1 MVLSR
6 DLIIIIIVGQERFL
20 GFFVAVITRQI
31 LTFSSRY
38 QLWNISLTVD
48 WNASAMPTENGNAV
62 DYV

>member
-1 MVLSR
+1 MVLTR
-6 DLIIIIIVGQERFL
+6 DLIIIIVVGQERFL

-31 LTFSSRY
+31 SSRY

-48 WNASAMPTENGNAV
+48 WNASAQPTENGNAV